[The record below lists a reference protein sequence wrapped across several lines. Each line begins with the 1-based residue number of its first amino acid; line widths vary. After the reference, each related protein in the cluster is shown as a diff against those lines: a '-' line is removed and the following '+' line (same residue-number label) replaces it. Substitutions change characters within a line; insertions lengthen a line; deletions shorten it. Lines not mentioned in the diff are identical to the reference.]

1 MSRLSALSNLLGPR
15 SAGAIA
21 FIFLYPVYAAFSHFN
36 QEGRGFIIVCISV
49 VFIATIYVNT
59 ENIRAP
65 VFVSGLALLFI
76 AQVAGVFFLK
86 IPEPFPGFIM
96 LPAALVDLLLVLAI
110 MNRVEKWERSRLERS
125 VE

>member
-1 MSRLSALSNLLGPR
+1 MAKLGALSDRLGPR
-15 SAGAIA
+15 AAGAIA
-21 FIFLYPVYAAFSHFN
+21 FILLFPMYAAFSHFN

-96 LPAALVDLLLVLAI
+96 LPAAFVDLLLVLAV
-110 MNRVEKWERSRLERS
+110 MKCVEKWERSRLERNG
-125 VE
+125 E